1 MGSFCGRALALM
13 AIVPMAIAVG
23 CGADEESSAG
33 GSANTAST
41 LKACDTAPAT
51 LTIGATLPMS
61 GSGAPYGSMFAKSL
75 EYAVDDINGQGGIAG
90 KTKLKLKVLDSKA
103 LAGPAVQ
110 QMRQLVDADKAE
122 VIVSAYND
130 PPLAQ
135 ATLAKQMKIPVFNGG
150 GNGVELAGKPFLWN
164 NVASIAQETSRIQEY
179 AKANLKIN
187 KIAILAATN
196 YTTSDL
202 QGVEDAAK
210 KVFGDANVKMVKFD
224 PEVSDVKPQLQEIKA
239 FAPDGITFLNSGTLT
254 ITAAKNASELDLG
267 IPILGTSGTL
277 FEPKILEQ
285 KSMADA
291 TASAMEFAPPA
302 EFAKAIE
309 AATKVPA
316 NAFQDNYAS
325 IVKVIAQ
332 AGDQLVGDGKC
343 LSGANINEVV
353 RQKAEAGAAFEGYAG
368 PVAYTPDGGSA
379 RKLKILGVKNG
390 KVEELEAGKAPTS

>member
-1 MGSFCGRALALM
+1 MGSFRCRAAALM
-13 AIVPMAIAVG
+13 AIVPMVIAAG
-23 CGADEESSAG
+23 CGAEEEKAAG

-41 LKACDTAPAT
+41 LKACDTAPST

-75 EYAVDDINGQGGIAG
+75 EYAVADINGQGGIGG
-90 KTKLKLKVLDSKA
+90 KTKLNLKVLDSKA

-150 GNGVELAGKPFLWN
+150 GNGVDLAGHPFLWN
-164 NVASIAQETSRIQEY
+164 NVASISQETSRIQNY
-179 AKANLKIN
+179 AKDKLQVK
-187 KIAILAATN
+187 KVAILAATN
-196 YTTSDL
+196 FTTNDL
-202 QGVEDAAK
+202 KGVEETS
-210 KVFGDANVKMVKFD
+210 VEIFGKDNVKMVKFD
-224 PEVSDVKPQLQEIKA
+224 PEITDVKPQLQEIKS
-239 FAPDGITFLNSGTLT
+239 FAPDAITFVNSGTLT
-254 ITAAKNASELDLG
+254 ITAAKNASELNLG

-277 FEPKILEQ
+277 YEPKILEQ

-291 TASAMEFAPPA
+291 KASAMEFAPS
-302 EFAKAIE
+302 EQFAKDIE

-325 IVKVIAQ
+325 IVKVVAQ
-332 AGDQLVGDGKC
+332 AGEKLVADGKC
-343 LSGANINEVV
+343 LSGANINEIV
-353 RQKAEAGAAFEGYAG
+353 RMQAEAGESFEGYAG
-368 PVAYTPDGGSA
+368 PVSYTPDGGSA
-379 RKLKILGVKNG
+379 RKLKILAVKGG
-390 KVEELEAGKAPTS
+390 KIEELEAGQAPTS